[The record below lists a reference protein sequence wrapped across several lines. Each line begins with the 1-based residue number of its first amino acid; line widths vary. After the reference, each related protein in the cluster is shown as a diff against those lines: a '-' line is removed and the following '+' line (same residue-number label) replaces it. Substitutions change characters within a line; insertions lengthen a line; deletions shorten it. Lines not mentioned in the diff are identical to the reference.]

1 MPQWTSY
8 IHPYTLVSISIERAP
23 KLAFLGQ
30 REFTQFY
37 FSLWVSPTAI
47 VFLHSFVFL
56 SHLPLPF
63 SRGTCVFR
71 QESPAVRIPPCQVW
85 IILAQ
90 WETVCSVLVVLCLYC
105 FWLDRL
111 FTVPL
116 AHLFCAVELYMVFIC
131 GRSSMISCGVGG
143 GGQGFRENKLLQC
156 FLTTPYLLCS
166 LLCLFFIFLMLFL

>member
-47 VFLHSFVFL
+47 VFLPSFVFL
-56 SHLPLPF
+56 SPLPLPF

-90 WETVCSVLVVLCLYC
+90 WETGSAVPWLYCVSIASGWTDCLQFPLLIYSVLWNYT
-105 FWLDRL
+105 W
-111 FTVPL
+111 
-116 AHLFCAVELYMVFIC
+116 
-131 GRSSMISCGVGG
+131 SSSVAGAAW
-143 GGQGFRENKLLQC
+143 
-156 FLTTPYLLCS
+156 
-166 LLCLFFIFLMLFL
+166 